1 MLLLFRISTEPFYTR
16 FNEVTQNVRK
26 FKKRNASCT
35 CGTVEKEIRNNG

>member
-26 FKKRNASCT
+26 FKKRNAACAYAD
-35 CGTVEKEIRNNG
+35 VEKEMRNNG